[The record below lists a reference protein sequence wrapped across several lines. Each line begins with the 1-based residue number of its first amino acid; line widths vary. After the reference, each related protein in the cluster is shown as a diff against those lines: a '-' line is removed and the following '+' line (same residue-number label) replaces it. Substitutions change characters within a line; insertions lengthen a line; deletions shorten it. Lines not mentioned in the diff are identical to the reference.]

1 MDASP
6 SKHATTANRK
16 GSSLLPDNGDD
27 SGQNEQPLFATTL
40 EDEHKQKLKAGIEML
55 KQELELQK
63 QKRVALLKRAGMD
76 IEQVRQLSDEHI
88 ERLHRYN
95 DIKDAAQILFGK
107 LAELKGKTVKEIY
120 EEHGV
125 DFAD

>member
-6 SKHATTANRK
+6 SKRTTAANGK
-16 GSSLLPDNGDD
+16 GSSLLPDSRDD
-27 SGQNEQPLFATTL
+27 SGQDEQPLFATTL
-40 EDEHKQKLKAGIEML
+40 EDEHKQELKTGIGKL
-55 KQELELQK
+55 KQELESQT
-63 QKRVALLKRAGMD
+63 QARDALLKRAGMS
-76 IEQVRQLSDEHI
+76 IEQARQLNDEHI

-125 DFAD
+125 DLAD

>member
-6 SKHATTANRK
+6 TKRTASATTEP
-16 GSSLLPDNGDD
+16 SSLLPDNKNDSSQ
-27 SGQNEQPLFATTL
+27 SGQLLFTTTL
-40 EDEHKQKLKAGIEML
+40 EDEHKQELRTGIEKL
-55 KQELELQK
+55 KQELESQT
-63 QKRVALLKRAGMD
+63 QVRDALLLKADMS
-76 IEQVRQLSDEHI
+76 IEQARQLNDEHI

-125 DFAD
+125 DLKD